1 MEAWLSWLEHTVHI
15 REVTGSSP
23 VASTNIKTLL
33 NSRVFLL
40 LLVSTTGSKVRSA
53 PHTLCVLC
61 PSVTLHAPLSN
72 ASISA
77 PLMSESCPST
87 TRNLKDFSGCFFVF
101 RHDCACTKRSGKQKQ
116 DNAQHLRVARDPFGE
131 TGRSFALQTACTVAL
146 FLLLLVSAT
155 GSKVRS
161 APHTLCALCPSV
173 TMHAPLSNASIS
185 ASLMSE
191 SCPSTTLYQSASVAD
206 WFFILLDFFI
216 QDINKTKR
224 L

>member
-53 PHTLCVLC
+53 PHTLCALC
-61 PSVTLHAPLSN
+61 PKVTLHAPLSN

-101 RHDCACTKRSGKQKQ
+101 RSIVLAQSVAGNKRQ
-116 DNAQHLRVARDPFGE
+116 DNAQHLRVVRDPFGE
-131 TGRSFALQTACTVAL
+131 TGRSFPLQTACTVAL

-161 APHTLCALCPSV
+161 APHTLCALCPTV
-173 TMHAPLSNASIS
+173 TLHAPLSNASIS
-185 ASLMSE
+185 APLMSE
-191 SCPSTTLYQSASVAD
+191 SCPSTTLYQSAPVAD
-206 WFFILLDFFI
+206 WFFIFLDFFI
-216 QDINKTKR
+216 QGINKTKR

>member
-1 MEAWLSWLEHTVHI
+1 M
-15 REVTGSSP
+15 
-23 VASTNIKTLL
+23 
-33 NSRVFLL
+33 

-53 PHTLCVLC
+53 PHTLCFLC

-146 FLLLLVSAT
+146 FLLLLVSTT
-155 GSKVRS
+155 GLEGAFRTAHIVCPVPYGHTARS
-161 APHTLCALCPSV
+161 ALKCKHFRSADERVLPIHHTLPIRTGGGLVFYFLGFFYSR
-173 TMHAPLSNASIS
+173 
-185 ASLMSE
+185 
-191 SCPSTTLYQSASVAD
+191 YQ
-206 WFFILLDFFI
+206 
-216 QDINKTKR
+216 
-224 L
+224 

>member
-53 PHTLCVLC
+53 PHTLCALC
-61 PSVTLHAPLSN
+61 PTVTLHAPLSN

-101 RHDCACTKRSGKQKQ
+101 RSIVLAQSVAGNKNKIMRSICVWHEIHSEKQ
-116 DNAQHLRVARDPFGE
+116 DGRLPCKRLVLLHFFFCCWCLQQARRCVPHR
-131 TGRSFALQTACTVAL
+131 THC
-146 FLLLLVSAT
+146 VS
-155 GSKVRS
+155 
-161 APHTLCALCPSV
+161 CALRSHCTLRSQMP
-173 TMHAPLSNASIS
+173 AFPL
-185 ASLMSE
+185 
-191 SCPSTTLYQSASVAD
+191 
-206 WFFILLDFFI
+206 
-216 QDINKTKR
+216 R
-224 L
+224 